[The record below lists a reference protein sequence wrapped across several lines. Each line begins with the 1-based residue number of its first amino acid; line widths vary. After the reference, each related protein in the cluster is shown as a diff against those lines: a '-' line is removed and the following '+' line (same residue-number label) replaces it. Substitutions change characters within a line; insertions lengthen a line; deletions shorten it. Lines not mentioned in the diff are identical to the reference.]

1 MTDLLDPVEGLA
13 RILAVC
19 RPAEVETLA
28 PMAAMGRV
36 VATTVTSPCDLPP
49 FDNAA
54 MDGFALGGGDGV
66 LLASSA
72 YPVRG
77 EQAAG
82 DPASRGGDGAW
93 EIMTG
98 ACLPGGLDRVIP
110 VERTERL
117 HAPERVRLLA
127 SVRSGENVRRAGSD
141 VGCGETVLT
150 PGTLLAPHHLMLL
163 AALGTQVVEVRAQP
177 KVAVLTTGRELV
189 DDPSRPLA
197 SGQIRNSNGPYLA
210 ARLPLAGARLVYA
223 ATLGDA
229 IEPFL
234 QAVATAR
241 AAGAGV
247 VLSTGAVSMGR
258 YDFVPQAL
266 ATLGAEVLFHKLAI
280 RPGKPLLCARLP
292 DGALFFGLPGNPMAT
307 ATGLR
312 FFVEPALRAMLGLPP
327 EQPLRVPLV
336 SGFRSDKPVRLHLK
350 ARLETGGEGRL
361 HIRLLPGQES
371 YRIRTLTQANA
382 WAVVPVGRGEFA
394 PGDLVDVFGL
404 GHLDILSS
412 FFDGSAEC
420 PDGQK
425 PCRP

>member
-1 MTDLLDPVEGLA
+1 
-13 RILAVC
+13 
-19 RPAEVETLA
+19 
-28 PMAAMGRV
+28 
-36 VATTVTSPCDLPP
+36 
-49 FDNAA
+49 
-54 MDGFALGGGDGV
+54 
-66 LLASSA
+66 
-72 YPVRG
+72 
-77 EQAAG
+77 
-82 DPASRGGDGAW
+82 
-93 EIMTG
+93 
-98 ACLPGGLDRVIP
+98 
-110 VERTERL
+110 
-117 HAPERVRLLA
+117 
-127 SVRSGENVRRAGSD
+127 
-141 VGCGETVLT
+141 
-150 PGTLLAPHHLMLL
+150 
-163 AALGTQVVEVRAQP
+163 
-177 KVAVLTTGRELV
+177 
-189 DDPSRPLA
+189 
-197 SGQIRNSNGPYLA
+197 
-210 ARLPLAGARLVYA
+210 
-223 ATLGDA
+223 
-229 IEPFL
+229 
-234 QAVATAR
+234 
-241 AAGAGV
+241 
-247 VLSTGAVSMGR
+247 
-258 YDFVPQAL
+258 VPQAL